1 MSNPLYDQY
10 CAKNTRNRLCAS
22 SQLYRPDRPSSG
34 QSSFGH
40 HPSMSDCPHIVNSA
54 NVIAHI
60 ANSARAPLWNLVTIA
75 KSAIV
80 NYLLAAAFP
89 ATSNFSS
96 GHVHRRPSS
105 LFCRI
110 RNDYVLVCWPRARC
124 LASRSL
130 LRPRRSPLLLRARA
144 TQAARVVD
152 IILERLASVL
162 CS

>member
-1 MSNPLYDQY
+1 MPGP
-10 CAKNTRNRLCAS
+10 KFIVRTRT
-22 SQLYRPDRPSSG
+22 QFYRPGNHHSDITHPCLIVHISSTRRA
-34 QSSFGH
+34 SL
-40 HPSMSDCPHIVNSA
+40 HICQL
-54 NVIAHI
+54 
-60 ANSARAPLWNLVTIA
+60 SARAPLWNLVTIA
-75 KSAIV
+75 RSAIV
-80 NYLLAAAFP
+80 NCLLAAVFP

-152 IILERLASVL
+152 IIFRAPCERDVS
-162 CS
+162 